1 MLEKSES
8 HSRQKAS
15 HIFPLPPPTVNPTLS
30 TVLNNKL
37 IRTPKLDIFDIAQN
51 SRMRT
56 ILLTILLF
64 LSWLSLPV
72 PIAGDC
78 GPMTSFQGYSFINPY
93 IVRLNPNLAQ
103 FFLDFDVLSTTVP
116 PPSQTQAL
124 GNIEEWWERFCRIPD
139 KADVA
144 SLIYQSRIDDLQEL
158 RSAISS
164 ENVPITYLR
173 PEIANNTFAKYLHR
187 HKCTETLDYLIFAKR
202 CEPHVT
208 VKKRWDDTPM
218 DRTGMRDLIR
228 LGKEAFL
235 ETESHYFRL
244 RYAYQIIRL
253 AHYLK
258 DYEETLA
265 LYDFL
270 MPKIDNDPSILEYW
284 IEGHRAGAMMS
295 LGQRVEASYIFSRIF
310 EKCPSKRESAYRS
323 FDIRTDEEW
332 QQLNLLCA
340 NDHERAVLHILRA
353 NGENS
358 RLIEEM
364 WNVYNYEPGNR
375 QLEYLALRELQRLEK
390 DLLGLDFNDHRQLNK
405 RYFGIPRAIA
415 GERVIELQSFVR
427 NILEQGQ
434 IARPEFWKLLE
445 GYLELL
451 AGDYYFARQTFDDL
465 AETISND
472 TIEHQLNVW
481 ETVLQILEL
490 HPPIEEAELE
500 ASKIYNSKIYPQYP
514 DMADF
519 MRDRFTQLYKSNG
532 SVGKSFISQY
542 TLEDLQL
549 HPQMDVI
556 DDLLRII
563 RKPQRNRFEKS
574 MVEKPDGTTI
584 APELLDL
591 KSSLLLS
598 QNLPEAAVETLK
610 GMDRSDWD
618 NLDPTLYAPFV
629 DRINDCINCILPDS
643 LTQFNKGELIEELLD
658 MEYRARAEESRNR
671 AAYLYYR
678 MGLAYYNMTYFGPA
692 WQIIDEFR
700 SGSSLKRHRQ
710 GSEDLVIPTIMSEQ
724 GNLEFMNCSRARY
737 LFQRARILADNKEL
751 SARAT
756 FMEAKCEQN
765 EFYVYGTPGTAQPH
779 AAFDILIDNFADT
792 QFFLQAVQECRY
804 FQAYVTK

>member
-1 MLEKSES
+1 
-8 HSRQKAS
+8 
-15 HIFPLPPPTVNPTLS
+15 
-30 TVLNNKL
+30 
-37 IRTPKLDIFDIAQN
+37 
-51 SRMRT
+51 
-56 ILLTILLF
+56 
-64 LSWLSLPV
+64 
-72 PIAGDC
+72 
-78 GPMTSFQGYSFINPY
+78 MTSFQGYSFINPY
-93 IVRLNPNLAQ
+93 IVRLNPDLAH
-103 FFLDFDVLSTTVP
+103 FFLDFDVLSTAVP
-116 PPSQTQAL
+116 PANQTQAL
-124 GNIEEWWERFCRIPD
+124 SNVDEWWERYCRVPE
-139 KADVA
+139 KADLMSV
-144 SLIYQSRIDDLQEL
+144 IYQFTIDDLQDL
-158 RSAISS
+158 LSAITS
-164 ENVPITYLR
+164 EDVPISYLS
-173 PEIANNTFAKYLHR
+173 PAIANNTFAKYLHR
-187 HKCTETLDYLIFAKR
+187 FKCREALEYLIFAKR

-208 VKKRWDDTPM
+208 AKKRWDDSPD

-228 LGKEAFL
+228 LGQQAFMD
-235 ETESHYFRL
+235 TESHYFRL

-253 AHYLK
+253 AHYLR

-284 IEGHRAGAMMS
+284 IEGHRAGAMMG

-332 QQLNLLCA
+332 KQLSLMCA

-353 NGENS
+353 NSENS
-358 RLIEEM
+358 KLIEEM
-364 WNVYNYEPGNR
+364 WNVYNYEPQNR

-390 DLLGLDFNDHRQLNK
+390 DLLGQEFNDNRTLNK
-405 RYFGIPRAIA
+405 RYFGIPRPVA

-427 NILEQGQ
+427 NLLDQGR

-465 AETISND
+465 AEITRND
-472 TIEHQLNVW
+472 TIEHQLQVW

-490 HPPIEEAELE
+490 QPPIDEAELK

-519 MRDRFTQLYKSNG
+519 MRDRFTQLYKSDG

-563 RKPQRNRFEKS
+563 RKKQRNRFEKS
-574 MVEKPDGTTI
+574 MVEKSDGTTI
-584 APELLDL
+584 APELIDL

-610 GMDRSDWD
+610 DIERTEWD
-618 NLDPTLYAPFV
+618 NLDPSQYAPFV
-629 DRINDCINCILPDS
+629 DRINDCVNCIIPDS
-643 LTQFNKGELIEELLD
+643 LTTYNKGELIEELLD

-671 AAYLYYR
+671 AAYLYYK

-692 WQIIDEFR
+692 WQILDEYR
-700 SGSSLKRHRQ
+700 SGSSIRRHRQ
-710 GSEDLVIPTIMSEQ
+710 GSEDLVIPTIKSEQ

-765 EFYVYGTPGTAQPH
+765 EFFVYGTPGTAQPH
-779 AAFDILIDNFADT
+779 AAFDILVDNFSDT
-792 QFFLQAVQECRY
+792 QFFVQAVQECQY